1 VIVYNAVQETGLWY
15 KIMKQKVVV
24 SEPRSG
30 EKTDFEAVMA
40 QFYAVVSEV
49 TPEQLQE
56 NG

>member
-1 VIVYNAVQETGLWY
+1 MWY
-15 KIMKQKVVV
+15 KIMKQKLVV

-56 NG
+56 TG